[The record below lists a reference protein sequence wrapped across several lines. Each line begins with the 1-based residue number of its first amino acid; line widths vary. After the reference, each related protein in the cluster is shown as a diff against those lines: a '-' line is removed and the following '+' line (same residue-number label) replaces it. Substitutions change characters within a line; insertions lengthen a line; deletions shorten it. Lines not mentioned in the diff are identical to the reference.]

1 MQGLIAQQGMPIK
14 FAEVGFIVQ
23 NRVKQTASSISCLLI
38 NLLATL
44 YKNPG

>member
-23 NRVKQTASSISCLLI
+23 NRVKQTAAWSHFQFVDKPPRY
-38 NLLATL
+38 TL
-44 YKNPG
+44 